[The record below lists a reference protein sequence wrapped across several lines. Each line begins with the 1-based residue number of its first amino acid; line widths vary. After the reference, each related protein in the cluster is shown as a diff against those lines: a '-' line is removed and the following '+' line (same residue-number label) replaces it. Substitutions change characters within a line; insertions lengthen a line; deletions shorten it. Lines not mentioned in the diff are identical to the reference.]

1 LEADLTNG
9 SGIFGTSLNDGGYAV
24 RKALK
29 NRAAISALFLLT
41 TLLLS
46 SCSAPVAEE
55 SKAEAEP
62 LPSYSEPSVLTE
74 LVGTY
79 MSEWSSCFDGFQS
92 ETLTCSIGYTIKNPT
107 DAPIELMYAEVYAQV
122 DGKIFKAASDQGSDG
137 VSTLSQ
143 TWNPG
148 EELKGAT
155 YFNVPEGSIIESI
168 FFADDPSLSDADLIF
183 EVNHPVVSE

>member
-1 LEADLTNG
+1 MASSING
-9 SGIFGTSLNDGGYAV
+9 RCVVQKNLKHKVVPAALILFASL
-24 RKALK
+24 L
-29 NRAAISALFLLT
+29 ISA
-41 TLLLS
+41 
-46 SCSAPVAEE
+46 CSAP
-55 SKAEAEP
+55 AEP
-62 LPSYSEPSVLTE
+62 EEIAQPEPTPSYSEPSPLTE